1 MIQRLLLTA
10 VMAGILLGA
19 TLPAGAAVA
28 HGSNR
33 PASPPS
39 RRGSELPKV
48 QQPALFPNGLGVPSP
63 ALPSIGQSPRPGDRD
78 RQLRFLLVPDAG
90 PFSGNP
96 FADVGHRWSQ
106 WDHNPR

>member
-1 MIQRLLLTA
+1 MIQRLLPTA

-19 TLPAGAAVA
+19 PLTAGAAVA
-28 HGSNR
+28 HGRN
-33 PASPPS
+33 SPPS
-39 RRGSELPKV
+39 PPPLRESALPKV
-48 QQPALFPNGLGVPSP
+48 QQSPLFPNGLGMPSP
-63 ALPSIGQSPRPGDRD
+63 ALPSIGQSPRAGDRD